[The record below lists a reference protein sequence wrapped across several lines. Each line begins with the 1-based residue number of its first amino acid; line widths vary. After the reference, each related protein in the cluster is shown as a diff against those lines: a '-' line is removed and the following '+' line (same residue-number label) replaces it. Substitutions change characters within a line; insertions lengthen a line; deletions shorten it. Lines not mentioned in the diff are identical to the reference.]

1 MIWGPVM
8 EDVTAT
14 IRGLINDLTRT
25 LTASIVHLDDLLL
38 ELSANSEEYDDAYL
52 ADQQL
57 GRALEF
63 FFEMRS
69 LFLMSQGEN
78 NIEHIAHNDT
88 FILNKMSH
96 MFNNALTVIFGCCDL
111 MQIENVCNETQET
124 IKMIYDVG
132 ERTKLFMANSRNTMN
147 NAKKKYIP
155 PNIIHFNNSE
165 IEMPNKKRLIDKNI
179 KILLVEDEHDVR
191 TFIGSILEKR
201 GYEIIAAATGEKA
214 LEILE
219 NHADI
224 INIALV
230 DVKLPGI
237 SGRDLVDQIIF
248 RNRDIK
254 ILFTSGYY
262 DERSEDMV
270 NESYRILKK
279 PFHLSD
285 LFGELDN
292 LCKDVT

>member
-1 MIWGPVM
+1 M

-78 NIEHIAHNDT
+78 NIEHIANNDT

-111 MQIENVCNETQET
+111 MLIDNVCNETQET
-124 IKMIYDVG
+124 IKMIYNVG
-132 ERTKLFMANSRNTMN
+132 ERTKLFMADSRNTMN
-147 NAKKKYIP
+147 NAKSKYIP
-155 PNIIHFNNSE
+155 PNIVQFNNID

-191 TFIGSILEKR
+191 KFVGSILEKR
-201 GYEIIAAATGEKA
+201 GYEILAAATGEKA

-219 NHADI
+219 NNADI
-224 INIALV
+224 INIAFV
-230 DVKLPGI
+230 DVKLPDI

-270 NESYRILKK
+270 NKNYRILKK